1 MDVDTY
7 LTVSNHGESS
17 TYSDTVLPL
26 GRYPKATKSIPNLSC
41 D

>member
-17 TYSDTVLPL
+17 TYSDTVLQPYAL
-26 GRYPKATKSIPNLSC
+26 PK
-41 D
+41 